1 MNAQHLG
8 GSTGQGAQIDLCERL
23 KRQNETILAQNTAL
37 AMKQSEMRR
46 LVEDLK
52 ARKAPAETPGTTALE
67 AENARLSD
75 ALAQRAHELGVLTRK
90 LEEARAEDPRTMAEL
105 RAELEELRG
114 YTAGLEYTHLTV
126 LTSTSWRLTRA
137 LRGFVRRLKGQ
148 PRPAPFA
155 PRFLDYNG

>member
-52 ARKAPAETPGTTALE
+52 APAEAPDTTALE